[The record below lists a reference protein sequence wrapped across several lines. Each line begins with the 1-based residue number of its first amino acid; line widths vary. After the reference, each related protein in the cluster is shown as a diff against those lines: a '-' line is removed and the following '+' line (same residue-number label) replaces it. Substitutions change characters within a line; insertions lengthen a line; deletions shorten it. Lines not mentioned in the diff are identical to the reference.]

1 MKKFLYTLAVAA
13 LALFTSVACTNDG
26 GVTSFEL
33 AQLEVE
39 LDYEAGKASIP
50 YTLES
55 QESDVNVVFGEPS
68 ASWIHDLKADKAKG
82 EITFKYDSNCFFTA
96 STATREASFT
106 VKCGNSE
113 ELTVTVSQAALQKDP
128 FNLAWSN
135 VTPTSCNFTCTP
147 DDPTEFYL
155 IQQVEKSTIE
165 SAIGKTWEEKVY
177 AWAKIMVDA
186 DYESC
191 VNGNFPTEAMLEK
204 TPDIN
209 TAYKAEVEIYVY
221 VIGCNLDGVPF
232 PNAIGLYTPVFP
244 VAPTLT
250 LANDAVTVDCEASQ
264 GFMELTV
271 ENGGDFGS
279 VVVRSSETW
288 LTVQHNQESK
298 MVEFTASRNNY
309 NRTRSARVDVSY
321 ENEKGDVFATTSFAV
336 FQEPDTTAEKYTFEL
351 KAVETHWNGVVLS
364 VVPSNKSVKYIVGAI
379 QYNSLVGTYSED
391 FNALASGVLHSQN
404 KIVLSGDQARISI
417 PINTNYYSLEN
428 WYFYVYSIND
438 EESEPSSD
446 VTTIFVEKLKNDKP
460 ELAWADGE
468 EVRVPAAGGTLVLGY
483 KFVSED
489 DPEGLTTTIV
499 EGGAVRLNT
508 YPVGGP
514 IDDQWGL
521 LKRNPPVVDEV
532 NRTVTLEI
540 NEYDTSK
547 DYHWVRVGIVYYNK
561 LTDESYGATSIKIVQ
576 EGPAQ

>member
-1 MKKFLYTLAVAA
+1 MKKLFYTLAVAA

-26 GVTSFEL
+26 DVTSFEL
-33 AQLEVE
+33 GQLEVE

-50 YTLES
+50 YTLDS
-55 QESDVNVVFGEPS
+55 QASDVDVVFGTPS
-68 ASWIHDLKADKAKG
+68 ASWIHDLKADKAKA
-82 EITFKYDSNCFFTA
+82 EITFKYDSNCFYTA

-135 VTPTSCNFTCTP
+135 ATPTSCNFTCTP
-147 DDPTEFYL
+147 DDPTDFYL
-155 IQQVEKSTIE
+155 IQQVEKSSIE
-165 SAIGKTWEEKVY
+165 SATGKTWEEKVY
-177 AWAKIMVDA
+177 AWAKMMVDVA
-186 DYESC
+186 YESC
-191 VNGNFPTEAMLEK
+191 VNGNFPTNEILDK
-204 TPDIN
+204 IPDIN
-209 TAYKAEVEIYVY
+209 TIYKVEAEIYVY

-232 PNAIGLYTPVFP
+232 PNAIGLYAPVFP
-244 VAPTLT
+244 DAPTLT
-250 LANDAVTVDCEASQ
+250 LANDTATVGCEESQ
-264 GFMELTV
+264 GSIALTI
-271 ENGGDFGS
+271 ENAGNFGS

-288 LTVQHNQESK
+288 LTVQHNQELK
-298 MVEFTASRNNY
+298 AVEFSASRNNY
-309 NRTRSARVDVSY
+309 NRTRTARVEVSY
-321 ENEKGDVFATTSFAV
+321 ENEKGDVFATTSFV
-336 FQEPDTTAEKYTFEL
+336 VSQQPDTTAEKYTFEL

-379 QYNSLVGTYSED
+379 QYNSLVGTYGED

-404 KIVLSGDQARISI
+404 KTVLSGDQARISI
-417 PINTNYYSLEN
+417 PINTNYYSLKN

-446 VTTIFVEKLKNDKP
+446 VTTIFVEMLNNDKP

-468 EVRVPAAGGTLVLGY
+468 EVRVSAAGGTLVLAY
-483 KFVSED
+483 KFVSQS

-521 LKRNPPVVDEV
+521 LKKNPPVIDEV

-547 DYHWVRVGIVYYNK
+547 DYHYIRVSIVYYNK
-561 LTDESYGATSIKIVQ
+561 LTGESYGATSIKIVQ
-576 EGPAQ
+576 DAPAQ